1 MLRKLYMRQCNNS
14 KTLANVTRKD
24 LAYKNPRALILKRSL
39 LQCVVSVEDKND

>member
-1 MLRKLYMRQCNNS
+1 MLRKLYMRQCNNA

-39 LQCVVSVEDKND
+39 LQCVEDKND